1 MAADGLVS
9 QERPVGFSSEKH
21 RHRFHKPLGTELG
34 TAQGLSL
41 EGAEVLFHEGVDLG
55 HFGD

>member
-1 MAADGLVS
+1 MAAEGLVP

-41 EGAEVLFHEGVDLG
+41 EGAEVFFHVGV
-55 HFGD
+55 